1 MDIRVADEQAYVL
14 SEKLN
19 WEQVKEKAWDR
30 KTTVFGTLSRLFVK
44 GQDIE
49 IAYSERRYEPF
60 WHIVCS
66 AHYVYDRNHTWKLR
80 VSGNEV
86 KRLTIRDEEFEVP
99 SDGREVAI
107 SGVEH
112 CREDHHRDAIIDATS
127 GETRDWAE
135 YLEYDAETIDPESF
149 APEESIVVPPQVR
162 ASSMVRQVLS
172 EMLKPVQAD
181 VVLEEEV
188 SIQNIDL
195 YYRPIYAFEYHW
207 TSKDKRAVVEFD
219 GLTGEMRHGGKALRQ
234 QLSHVFTREVLFD
247 VGADMVGMLIPG
259 GSVAIKVA
267 KAVADSKGTS

>member
-1 MDIRVADEQAYVL
+1 MDIHVADEQAYVL
-14 SEKLN
+14 RETLS

-44 GQDIE
+44 GEDIE
-49 IAYSERRYEPF
+49 ISYAERRYEPF

-66 AHYVYDRNHTWKLR
+66 AHYVYDRNRTWHIL
-80 VSGNEV
+80 VGGSEV
-86 KRLTIRDEEFEVP
+86 KRLTIRDEDFDVP
-99 SDGREVAI
+99 PDRQQVDI

-112 CREDHHRDAIIDATS
+112 CREDHERDVIIDATS
-127 GETRDWAE
+127 GEPQDWAE
-135 YLEYDAETIDPESF
+135 YLTYHAEHIDLESF

-188 SIQNIDL
+188 SVRNIDL

-207 TSKDKRAVVEFD
+207 HTKDKHAVVEFD
-219 GLTGEMRHGGKALRQ
+219 GLSGEMRRGGKALRQ

-267 KAVADSKGTS
+267 KAVADSRDAS